1 MEPIGC
7 PLSPVRGQSSIDHAV
22 VKVDNAVAK
31 SPLIEQLKP
40 CAIRARQSLLS
51 TTHHNRIEK
60 EMALVDQPCPKR
72 ERCQLGT

>member
-1 MEPIGC
+1 
-7 PLSPVRGQSSIDHAV
+7 